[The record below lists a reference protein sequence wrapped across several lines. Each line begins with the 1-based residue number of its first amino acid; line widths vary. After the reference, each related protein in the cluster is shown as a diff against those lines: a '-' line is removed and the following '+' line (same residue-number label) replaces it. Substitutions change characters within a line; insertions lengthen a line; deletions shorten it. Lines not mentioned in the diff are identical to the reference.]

1 MKLTDVRPN
10 ESRSKSR
17 KRVGRGHAAGQG
29 KTAGRGQKGQH
40 SRGPTKFG
48 FEGGQT
54 PMYRRLPSLRGKSNK
69 AHNIGLFRKEFAEI
83 NLADLNRFEAGSIVD
98 VAALKAKRI
107 VRQVRDG
114 VKVLGNGTV
123 DRALTVRAHAFSATA
138 RAGIE
143 AAGGSVEILGAAEG
157 SAEVIEA

>member
-10 ESRSKSR
+10 ESRAKTR

-54 PMYRRLPSLRGKSNK
+54 PMYRRFPSLRGVSNR
-69 AHNIGLFRKEFAEI
+69 AHNLGLFRKEFAEI
-83 NLADLNRFEAGSIVD
+83 NLSDLNRFEAGSVVD
-98 VAALKAKRI
+98 VEAMKAKRI
-107 VRQVRDG
+107 VRQVKDG
-114 VKVLGNGTV
+114 VKVLGKGTV
-123 DRALTVRAHAFSATA
+123 DRALTVRAHAFSAAA

-143 AAGGSVEILGAAEG
+143 AAGGSVE
-157 SAEVIEA
+157 VIEA